1 MPRRRK
7 RIGVD
12 VWVLWRDFK
21 GAARAIFLG
30 LMWNSW
36 MTKTDD
42 GVMMKKWCC
51 TGLFLGEISEICWY
65 MCIYIYI
72 HRYYG
77 TVWILVIHH
86 YHDIIGV
93 VISFW
98 VIGGSISVV
107 PFEKDKR
114 QWSTSWSSKMRPKIK
129 RRQPMQGNCHWPP
142 VGHGSSVHFW
152 WKAPWPRSFK
162 CC

>member
-51 TGLFLGEISEICWY
+51 TGLFLGEISEICWS
-65 MCIYIYI
+65 MCIYIYT
-72 HRYYG
+72 HRYYR

-107 PFEKDKR
+107 PFESITTR
-114 QWSTSWSSKMRPKIK
+114 QWSTSWSSNMHPKIK
-129 RRQPMQGNCHWPP
+129 RRPTNCGKLPLAA
-142 VGHGSSVHFW
+142 GSGTWF
-152 WKAPWPRSFK
+152 RSFK
-162 CC
+162 CCLGGS

>member
-65 MCIYIYI
+65 MCIYIYTQI
-72 HRYYG
+72 LRNGLNSGDSSLSWYHRCCYLLLGYWRFNLSCPLWERQEAMEHQLEQQNAPEDQEAPTNAGKLPLAASG
-77 TVWILVIHH
+77 TWFLC
-86 YHDIIGV
+86 
-93 VISFW
+93 SFLMK
-98 VIGGSISVV
+98 GSLTSV
-107 PFEKDKR
+107 F
-114 QWSTSWSSKMRPKIK
+114 
-129 RRQPMQGNCHWPP
+129 
-142 VGHGSSVHFW
+142 
-152 WKAPWPRSFK
+152 
-162 CC
+162 